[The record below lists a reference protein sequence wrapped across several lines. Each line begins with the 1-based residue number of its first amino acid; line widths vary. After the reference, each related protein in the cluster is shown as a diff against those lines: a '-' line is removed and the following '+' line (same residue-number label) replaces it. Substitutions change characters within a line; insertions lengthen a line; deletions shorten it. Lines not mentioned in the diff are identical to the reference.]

1 MSTAARWRKTSSG
14 MDLVTVESEHKT
26 RRPALNCDFTWFLAA
41 VSWSCSAHLCPPNSP
56 SMPAVRS
63 CTAHCSKLECPS
75 SARRPRVTPLPAPVL
90 PNVATPMTASS
101 LKSCTCTC
109 PRLICSRGRVPAV
122 ATSTT
127 VQMAS
132 ITLANLCCG
141 RQNQMLCVRVSRLR
155 HFRSDLESGPI
166 KLIHMFIIDVQEQF
180 KIEKD
185 DGRMQLTQ

>member
-90 PNVATPMTASS
+90 PNVATPMTARIVAVC
-101 LKSCTCTC
+101 LQF
-109 PRLICSRGRVPAV
+109 LEVMYMHMPA
-122 ATSTT
+122 
-127 VQMAS
+127 
-132 ITLANLCCG
+132 
-141 RQNQMLCVRVSRLR
+141 
-155 HFRSDLESGPI
+155 SDLFSWSRSCRSYV
-166 KLIHMFIIDVQEQF
+166 HDCA
-180 KIEKD
+180 
-185 DGRMQLTQ
+185 DGFYHPC